1 MSDKGLILIVDDL
14 PQNLQLLHTTLRS
27 AGYKVAVAN
36 TAAVALGFLERSQ
49 PDLILLDVMMPEI
62 NGFELCQ
69 QLKTM
74 PSCQAIPVI
83 FLTARTDKTDILQG
97 FEAGGVDYIT
107 KPFEN
112 LELLSRVQVH
122 VALKKTQDALRQ
134 TNAELQRLNQEK
146 GEFLGIASH
155 DLKNPLTAIL
165 MHAETLAQDQSLNP
179 ATRESA
185 QVIRQSGQRMTEI
198 IHNLLE
204 IHRLEDGRLELR
216 QDLCDL
222 QDLLSESIGQH
233 LTQARRKN
241 ITLQQRF
248 SPELCLVESDW
259 QLLLQ
264 ILDNLL
270 SNAIKYAPPGS
281 EVEIGM
287 QAEGAQV
294 KCWIADQGPGFTAA
308 DQQQMYQKFAR
319 LSARP
324 TAGEHSTGLGLSI
337 VRRLCDLLQIQLSCT
352 TAPAKGSCFMLSL
365 QRLTDLPAI
374 DEATVP

>member
-14 PQNLQLLHTTLRS
+14 PQNLQLLHTTLRN

-49 PDLILLDVMMPEI
+49 PDLILLDVMMPEV

-69 QLKTM
+69 QLKTL
-74 PSCQAIPVI
+74 PSCQDIPVI
-83 FLTARTDKTDILQG
+83 FLTARTEKADILEG

-112 LELLSRVQVH
+112 LELLSRVRVH
-122 VALKKTQDALRQ
+122 VALKQAQDALRQ
-134 TNAELQRLNQEK
+134 TNAELQRLNREK

-204 IHRLEDGRLELR
+204 IHRLEDGMLEPR

-222 QDLLSESIGQH
+222 QDLVSDSIAQH
-233 LTQARRKN
+233 LAQARRKH
-241 ITLQQRF
+241 ITLRQTQG
-248 SPELCLVESDW
+248 SELCLVESDW
-259 QLLLQ
+259 HLLQQ

-270 SNAIKYAPPGS
+270 SNAIKYAPLHS

-287 QAEGAQV
+287 QSDGDRV
-294 KCWIADQGPGFTAA
+294 SCWVADQGPGFTAE
-308 DQQQMYQKFAR
+308 DLTQMYQKFAR

-337 VRRLCDLLQIQLSCT
+337 VRRLCDLLQIQLSCE
-352 TAPAKGSCFMLSL
+352 TAPGQGARFILTL
-365 QRLTDLPAI
+365 QRLTDLP
-374 DEATVP
+374 VVN